1 MTTQEKNGITE
12 GVIWKQLLIFFFPI
26 LVGSFFQQLYN
37 TVDSVI
43 VGQFVGKEA
52 LSSVGGSAGQIISLV
67 VGFFTGV
74 STGATVIISQYFGAG
89 KKEEIEESLHTAYA
103 FALVGGL
110 VLGIAGIVFAPQMLL
125 WMNTPEELIAE
136 SVLYVRVYF
145 SGLIFIFIYNMGA
158 AILRAVGDS
167 KRPLYYLIVCSVV
180 NIILDLLLILVIP
193 LGVLG
198 AAIATLIAQAVSAV
212 LVTVT
217 LMYRTEGM
225 KLCLS
230 QIRMYKRMLQSILK
244 IGLPAGFEAIMYS
257 ISNIIVQV
265 SINNFGVDTMAA
277 WTAYSKI
284 DFIFWMI
291 NSAFGISVMTFVGQ
305 NYGAHLYDRIQKGA
319 KTALAIALTMAVSLS
334 VILCFGGSYIT
345 KLFSSD
351 PAIINQCQS
360 LILFLMPF
368 YFSYCCVEIFSGT
381 MRGCGE
387 SFKPMLLVCIGICVL
402 RVAWVTFISPHYPTL
417 KGVVI
422 SYPITWFT
430 TSFLF
435 IIYYKHFKKDH
446 FGA

>member
-1 MTTQEKNGITE
+1 MNKTQDFTK
-12 GVIWKQLLIFFFPI
+12 GVIWKQLLFFFFPI
-26 LVGSFFQQLYN
+26 LIGSFFQQLYN
-37 TVDSVI
+37 TVDTII
-43 VGQFVGKEA
+43 VGQACGTNALAAVGSTGN
-52 LSSVGGSAGQIISLV
+52 LTNLV
-67 VGFFTGV
+67 VNFYVGL
-74 STGATVIISQYFGAG
+74 STGASVVIAQYYGAHNKDKIHQAVHTSYMLAIVSGIIMMLFGLFFSYQCLDAIG
-89 KKEEIEESLHTAYA
+89 VPHDILNDASLYMRLYFLGMIPGAIYNVILHK
-103 FALVGGL
+103 
-110 VLGIAGIVFAPQMLL
+110 GIA
-125 WMNTPEELIAE
+125 
-136 SVLYVRVYF
+136 
-145 SGLIFIFIYNMGA
+145 
-158 AILRAVGDS
+158 
-167 KRPLYYLIVCSVV
+167 
-180 NIILDLLLILVIP
+180 
-193 LGVLG
+193 G
-198 AAIATLIAQAVSAV
+198 AAIATFIAQTVCAI
-212 LVTVT
+212 LVTIQLMFSKDVYQLT
-217 LMYRTEGM
+217 LS
-225 KLCLS
+225 KIKFHLPVLKKIV
-230 QIRMYKRMLQSILK
+230 QI
-244 IGLPAGFEAIMYS
+244 GAPAGIQSTMYS
-257 ISNIIVQV
+257 IANIVLQTH
-265 SINNFGVDTMAA
+265 INAFGTQTIASWSVYVKIDALFWMAMAA
-277 WTAYSKI
+277 IGAAIT
-284 DFIFWMI
+284 
-291 NSAFGISVMTFVGQ
+291 TFVGQ